1 VRAQGMLVPLLVRT
15 ALRCV
20 ATLPLLCSRL
30 MLWHPCNKHRA
41 DATMTNP
48 LPPHTQQLTAMA
60 ASPQLYTASPR
71 NRWYGPRDTRNSSD
85 ALGHR

>member
-1 VRAQGMLVPLLVRT
+1 MRAQGMLVPLLVKA

-20 ATLPLLCSRL
+20 ANLARPYHSSGSRL
-30 MLWHPCNKHRA
+30 MLWHPCNKHCT

-48 LPPHTQQLTAMA
+48 LPPHTQTLTAMA

-71 NRWYGPRDTRNSSD
+71 NRW
-85 ALGHR
+85 